1 MYTIGFVPANKA
13 AKTLSNPNKFRR
25 ILLSQIPFLAERA
38 YGLMVKDA
46 ITKGFLNFAT
56 GVSFDP
62 QKGIVHRLPGFTV
75 LKAADQEAALE
86 HQKAVISEERKAKAK
101 KEKGRDKESARE
113 PLTTVKKTVTTKAK
127 FGGLEITDQDI
138 LRLIETATAKVVPM
152 LALKAGRDLG

>member
-25 ILLSQIPFLAERA
+25 VLMSQVPFLAERA

-62 QKGIVHRLPGFTV
+62 QKGVVHRLPGFTV
-75 LKAADQEAALE
+75 LKAAEQEAALE
-86 HQKAVISEERKAKAK
+86 HQKAVVSEERKAKAK
-101 KEKGRDKESARE
+101 KEKGKEAARE

-127 FGGLEITDQDI
+127 FGGLEITDQGI
-138 LRLIETATAKVVPM
+138 LRLIETATAKVIPM
-152 LALKAGRDLG
+152 LAQKAGRDLG